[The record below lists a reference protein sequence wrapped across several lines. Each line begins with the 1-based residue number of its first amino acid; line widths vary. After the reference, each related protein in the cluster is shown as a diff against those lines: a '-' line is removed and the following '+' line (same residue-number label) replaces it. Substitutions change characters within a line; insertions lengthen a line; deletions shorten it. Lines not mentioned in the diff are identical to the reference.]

1 MAIFIDGRMA
11 SEILRIF
18 EELAQ
23 FGFTKFSVPDVG
35 VSTVEIANW
44 LGVAANL
51 PGISKVQKLIP
62 RLQSNT
68 NESTY
73 SGNYGL
79 GAFPF
84 HTDMAHWYSPPRFF
98 ILRCIC
104 PAPDVKTLIIDFR
117 SIIESIDK
125 ITLAR
130 ALFRPRRSLEG
141 QISMLKICEK
151 GLLRWDSLF
160 LLEVNNAARELKK
173 EILTSI
179 ASSKPS
185 EAALLGQAEC
195 LIIDNWRVLH
205 GRTEVSEQSKD
216 RIIERIYLE
225 GLK

>member
-1 MAIFIDGRMA
+1 MAIFLDGRTA
-11 SEILRIF
+11 SEVLRIS

-23 FGFTKFSVPDVG
+23 LGFAKFRIRG
-35 VSTVEIANW
+35 AEVSTEEIANW
-44 LGVAANL
+44 LGVIANL
-51 PGISKVQKLIP
+51 PGVSKVQKLTP
-62 RLQSNT
+62 KLQRNT

-98 ILRCIC
+98 ILRCIH
-104 PAPDVKTLIIDFR
+104 PAPDVKTLILDFR
-117 SIIESIDK
+117 PIIESMDK

-130 ALFRPRRSLEG
+130 ALFRPRRNLEG

-151 GLLRWDSLF
+151 GLFRWDSLF
-160 LLEVNNAARELKK
+160 LSEVNNAAKELKN
-173 EILTSI
+173 EILKSI
-179 ASSKPS
+179 SNGSPS
-185 EAALLGQAEC
+185 EAELLSRTEC

-225 GLK
+225 SLK